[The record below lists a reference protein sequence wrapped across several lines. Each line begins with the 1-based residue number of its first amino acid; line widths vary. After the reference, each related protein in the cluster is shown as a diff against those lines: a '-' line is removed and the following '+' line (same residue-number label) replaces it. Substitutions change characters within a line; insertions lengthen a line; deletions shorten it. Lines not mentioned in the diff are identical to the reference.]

1 MSVSIFDIINNV
13 SSAGWVIVTGSS
25 LAVVFWA
32 IIFWQDIKNRSS
44 KFFLLFS
51 FVVFMWGSASVFFNA
66 SIGTPFI
73 YKAVTILYF
82 IAGFVAP
89 TLFLA
94 IDAFSNRESR
104 SPFKKFAIIF
114 GPYFLLSLGFLKPG
128 LIVGYEHFAGATDGR
143 IVFGKFFSIYIFYS
157 VILVALGVRNLVKK
171 YQESAGIF
179 RHEMRD
185 FLITFIVAA
194 SVALAGT
201 LFSPIFTKNQD
212 FFWIGYIGG
221 ALPFLVIS
229 GLIFIKYSFL
239 NIKVIATELFI
250 STIVFVLIA
259 ELFLAGSPADL
270 VIKTSITIIIIFSSS
285 FLIGSVR
292 REIQSKERIT
302 ELLVDLDRISR
313 RLKVLD
319 KKKSEFLSIAS
330 HHLRDP
336 LTVIKGYS
344 SMLLEGS
351 FGEISQSVKESI
363 EKIYTSSGHL
373 ITMISDFMDISRI
386 ESGNMKYVFADVD
399 VKKLVV
405 DLADEMK
412 QNADRSHLAFSVN
425 VDDTTTVGGELF
437 VTVGDAGKLRQVF
450 SNLIDNSIKYTPK
463 GNVSVLLKKSHD
475 GKKIIFNVFD
485 TGIGMS
491 ENTLGKIFKKFSRA
505 DGVSKVYTEG
515 TGLGLYVAAEI
526 IKKHEGRIWA
536 ESEGEGHGS
545 SFFVELDAKR

>member
-1 MSVSIFDIINNV
+1 
-13 SSAGWVIVTGSS
+13 
-25 LAVVFWA
+25 
-32 IIFWQDIKNRSS
+32 
-44 KFFLLFS
+44 
-51 FVVFMWGSASVFFNA
+51 
-66 SIGTPFI
+66 
-73 YKAVTILYF
+73 
-82 IAGFVAP
+82 
-89 TLFLA
+89 
-94 IDAFSNRESR
+94 
-104 SPFKKFAIIF
+104 
-114 GPYFLLSLGFLKPG
+114 
-128 LIVGYEHFAGATDGR
+128 
-143 IVFGKFFSIYIFYS
+143 
-157 VILVALGVRNLVKK
+157 
-171 YQESAGIF
+171 
-179 RHEMRD
+179 
-185 FLITFIVAA
+185 
-194 SVALAGT
+194 
-201 LFSPIFTKNQD
+201 
-212 FFWIGYIGG
+212 
-221 ALPFLVIS
+221 
-229 GLIFIKYSFL
+229 
-239 NIKVIATELFI
+239 
-250 STIVFVLIA
+250 
-259 ELFLAGSPADL
+259 
-270 VIKTSITIIIIFSSS
+270 
-285 FLIGSVR
+285 
-292 REIQSKERIT
+292 
-302 ELLVDLDRISR
+302 DRISR

-351 FGEISQSVKESI
+351 FGEIPQSVKESI

>member
-13 SSAGWVIVTGSS
+13 SPAGWVIVIGSFFT
-25 LAVVFWA
+25 AVFWA
-32 IIFWQDIKNRSS
+32 VIFWQDIKNRSS
-44 KFFLLFS
+44 KFFLFFS

-73 YKAVTILYF
+73 YNAVTILYF

-89 TLFLA
+89 TLFFA
-94 IDAFSNRESR
+94 IDAFSNKESR
-104 SPFKKFAIIF
+104 HPFKKFAIVF
-114 GPYFLLSLGFLKPG
+114 GPYLILSLWFFKPG
-128 LIVGYEHFAGATDGR
+128 FIVGYERLAGVTDGR
-143 IVFGKFFSIYIFYS
+143 IVFGELFAIYIFYS
-157 VILVALGVRNLVKK
+157 VTLMVLGARNLIKK

-185 FLITFIVAA
+185 FLITFIVTA

-212 FFWIGYIGG
+212 YFWIGYIAG
-221 ALPFLVIS
+221 ALPFLIIS
-229 GLIFIKYSFL
+229 GFIFIKYSFL

-250 STIVFVLIA
+250 TIIVFVLIA
-259 ELFLAGSPADL
+259 ELFIASSFTDL
-270 VIKTSITIIIIFSSS
+270 LIKTGVTIIIIFSSS
-285 FLIGSVR
+285 FLIGNVR
-292 REIQSKERIT
+292 REIQSKEKIT
-302 ELLVDLDRISR
+302 RLLLDLDRISQ

-351 FGEISQSVKESI
+351 FGDIPQAVKESV

-399 VKKLVV
+399 IKKLVI

-412 QNADRSHLAFSVN
+412 QNADRAHLAFSVE
-425 VDDTTTVGGELF
+425 VEDEAVSGEHF
-437 VTVGDAGKLRQVF
+437 ITVGDDGKLRQVF
-450 SNLIDNSIKYTPK
+450 SNLIDNSIKYTPSGK
-463 GNVSVLLKKSHD
+463 VSVFLKKSTD
-475 GKKIIFNVFD
+475 GKKIIFNVYD

-491 ENTLGKIFKKFSRA
+491 EDTIGKIFKKFSRA
-505 DGVSKVYTEG
+505 EGVSKVYTEG

-536 ESEGEGHGS
+536 ESKGEGQGS
-545 SFFVELDAKR
+545 SFFVELEAKK

>member
-13 SSAGWVIVTGSS
+13 SPAGWVIVIGSS
-25 LAVVFWA
+25 LTVVFWA
-32 IIFWQDIKNRSS
+32 IIFWQDTKNRSS

-66 SIGTPFI
+66 AIGTPFI
-73 YKAVTILYF
+73 YNAVTILYF

-89 TLFLA
+89 TLFFA
-94 IDAFSNRESR
+94 IDAFSNKESR
-104 SPFKKFAIIF
+104 HPFKKFAIVF
-114 GPYFLLSLGFLKPG
+114 GPYLILSLGFLKPG
-128 LIVGYEHFAGATDGR
+128 FIVGYEHLAGVTDGR
-143 IVFGKFFSIYIFYS
+143 IVFGELFAIYIFYS
-157 VILVALGVRNLVKK
+157 VTLMVLGARNLIKK

-185 FLITFIVAA
+185 FLVTFIVTAF
-194 SVALAGT
+194 VALVGT

-212 FFWIGYIGG
+212 YFWIGYIAG
-221 ALPFLVIS
+221 ALPFLIIS
-229 GLIFIKYSFL
+229 GFIFIKYSFL

-250 STIVFVLIA
+250 TIIVFVLIA
-259 ELFLAGSPADL
+259 ELFIASSFTDL
-270 VIKTSITIIIIFSSS
+270 LIKTGVTIIIIFSSS

-292 REIQSKERIT
+292 REIQSKEKIT
-302 ELLVDLDRISR
+302 RLLLDLDRISQ

-344 SMLLEGS
+344 SMLIEGS
-351 FGEISQSVKESI
+351 FGEIPQAVKESV

-386 ESGNMKYVFADVD
+386 ESGNMKYVFSDVD
-399 VKKLVV
+399 IKKLVV

-412 QNADRSHLAFSVN
+412 QNADRAHLAFSVE
-425 VDDTTTVGGELF
+425 VEDEAVF
-437 VTVGDAGKLRQVF
+437 VEHFITVGDDGKLRQVF
-450 SNLIDNSIKYTPK
+450 SNLIDNSIKYTPNGK
-463 GNVSVLLKKSHD
+463 VSVLLKKSTD

-491 ENTLGKIFKKFSRA
+491 EDTIGKIFKKFSRA
-505 DGVSKVYTEG
+505 EGVSKVYTEG

-536 ESEGEGHGS
+536 ESKGEGQGS
-545 SFFVELDAKR
+545 SFFVELEAKA

>member
-1 MSVSIFDIINNV
+1 
-13 SSAGWVIVTGSS
+13 
-25 LAVVFWA
+25 
-32 IIFWQDIKNRSS
+32 
-44 KFFLLFS
+44 
-51 FVVFMWGSASVFFNA
+51 
-66 SIGTPFI
+66 
-73 YKAVTILYF
+73 
-82 IAGFVAP
+82 
-89 TLFLA
+89 
-94 IDAFSNRESR
+94 
-104 SPFKKFAIIF
+104 

-336 LTVIKGYS
+336 LTVIK
-344 SMLLEGS
+344 
-351 FGEISQSVKESI
+351 
-363 EKIYTSSGHL
+363 L